1 MERMCETKFT
11 HSFILSFIQQMPID
25 ALKCQSAIG
34 QTLRTGDK
42 MVACVLFG
50 LSPGITDLR

>member
-1 MERMCETKFT
+1 MCETKFT

-25 ALKCQSAIG
+25 ALKCQLAIG
-34 QTLRTGDK
+34 QTLRTGGK